1 MYKCFQKPR
10 FTRQADSLLRVNV
23 SPNGIHIKNSALI
36 CLFSSLCTKTA
47 LTCLSLFDNLY

>member
-10 FTRQADSLLRVNV
+10 FTRQVDSLLRVNV

-36 CLFSSLCTKTA
+36 CLFSSLSTKPA
-47 LTCLSLFDNLY
+47 LTCLSLFDNLH